1 MSKKVYV
8 QPNWRMHS
16 GIKAQFISPPE
27 GYEFVLTETL
37 SERTAKLLIKSSFSY
52 FIREQLNKVLPPVL
66 IRAYVQKFRSPP
78 VAADLTYA
86 IHHLPF
92 RKDPWVIELENV
104 CNLTESNRAFLRRHR
119 RFFERKLASPY
130 CRKIIVWSDVAFR
143 SIELN
148 LDCATFENKMD
159 KVPYATTSKD
169 GPDTPARDGE
179 TVKLLFVN
187 SANLHSNF
195 RLKGGVEVLEAFSI
209 LGNTYPNLELVMRS
223 DVPEDV
229 KRTYSGMRNVRF
241 IEEVLPFA
249 MLEREYRS
257 CDVFLAP
264 GYMMAVWTILDA
276 MSYGLPVVATD
287 IACAGEYVENGR
299 TGLVIGNPQRVPC
312 YEEDLFLPPLSKLRT
327 SVKRPDFGVVQD
339 LVKALSILIESPQRR
354 QKMGRAGRREVERGR
369 FSIAGRNDK
378 LKRILDEATS

>member
-1 MSKKVYV
+1 VSKKVYV
-8 QPNWRMHS
+8 EPNWRMHS

-27 GYEFVLTETL
+27 GYEFVLTETF

-52 FIREQLNKVLPPVL
+52 FVREQLNKVLPPVL
-66 IRAYVQKFRSPP
+66 VRAYVQKFKSPP

-104 CNLTESNRAFLRRHR
+104 CNLTESNSAFLRRYR
-119 RFFERKLASPY
+119 GFFERKLASPY
-130 CRKIIVWSDVAFR
+130 CKKIIVWSDVAFR

-148 LDCATFENKMD
+148 LDCSTFGNKMG

-169 GPDTPARDGE
+169 GPDTPAHGGE

-187 SANLHSNF
+187 SANLQSNF

-209 LGNTYPNLELVMRS
+209 LGNTHPNLQLVIRS

-229 KRTYSGMRNVRF
+229 KRTYSRMRNVQF

-249 MLEREYRS
+249 VLEKEYQS

-264 GYMMAVWTILDA
+264 GYMMAVWAILDA

-287 IACAGEYVENGR
+287 IACAGEYVEDGR
-299 TGLVIGNPQRVPC
+299 TGLVINNPQQVPC
-312 YEEDLFLPPLSKLRT
+312 YEKDLFLPPLSKLRT
-327 SVKRPDFGVVQD
+327 SVKRADSNVVQD

-354 QKMGRAGRREVERGR
+354 QEMGRAGRREVEHGR
-369 FSIAGRNDK
+369 FSIARRNDK